1 MTNEQ
6 QKAKELAGL
15 LNAFADGKQLEY
27 KAYNTDWQLCR
38 TEYIMSGLAFDFFR
52 NVYQIRIKPERKIV
66 NLTQQD
72 LIDRASS
79 GKTMWVK
86 KHVTSSLITCIRPDK
101 VYVGERG
108 IDYGML
114 RVEYT
119 FLDNTPCY
127 KDVENE

>member
-6 QKAKELAGL
+6 EKAREIAKL
-15 LNAFADGKQLEY
+15 LTAFADRKQLEITTGDSVEDMNPMTIQRIVKY
-27 KAYNTDWQLCR
+27 ADN
-38 TEYIMSGLAFDFFR
+38 IH
-52 NVYQIRIKPERKIV
+52 IKPKLKIV

-119 FLDNTPCY
+119 FLDKSPCY
-127 KDVENE
+127 KEVECE

>member
-1 MTNEQ
+1 MINEQ
-6 QKAKELAGL
+6 EKARELAVL
-15 LNAFADGKQLEY
+15 LNAFADRKQLEITTGDSVEDMNPMTIQRIVKY
-27 KAYNTDWQLCR
+27 ADN
-38 TEYIMSGLAFDFFR
+38 
-52 NVYQIRIKPERKIV
+52 IRIKPKLKIV

-72 LIDRASS
+72 LIDRASI

-86 KHVTSSLITCIRPDK
+86 KHVTSSLMTCIRPDK

-119 FLDNTPCY
+119 FLDDTPCY
-127 KDVENE
+127 KEEVIV